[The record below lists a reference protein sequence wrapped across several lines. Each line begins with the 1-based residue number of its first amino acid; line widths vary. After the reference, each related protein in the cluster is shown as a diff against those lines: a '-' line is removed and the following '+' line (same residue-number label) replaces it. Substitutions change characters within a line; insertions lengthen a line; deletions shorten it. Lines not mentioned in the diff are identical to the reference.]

1 MAPGVQSF
9 LLLPPEIIV
18 LIFEHCLPFASYP
31 WHRWSSSS
39 FDHLRPSPSKAP
51 LLLSQI
57 CRRWREICLDAPSLW
72 AAIAFGDTGS
82 IDFLEMWL
90 SRAREH
96 RLSIFLQTKNDFRG
110 ELLVQVVKRRSSQ
123 WKELYFGLT
132 SSAHHQLNV
141 LALPRLE
148 RLTIAHPGPLTSI
161 TFGGTAVPL
170 TECIALLRCCPNL
183 SDFRCGPTASSAI
196 VPPPL
201 HLPFL
206 RSLKLTDGKLLHYLT
221 VARLDR
227 LRISRLGGQ
236 DSTASALQALIAR
249 SRCDVRY
256 LSTGPDPYVYF
267 DTADQL
273 QRLLYV
279 VNDSILHLRLHS
291 QSASDL
297 ETQIEVLG
305 GDEVLPRLEHLE
317 MRTTVVPDDY
327 APLLRMLRWRRRDAS
342 CTLKSFGLLLDLN
355 LALRVPRTPSAAVMD
370 HFRAL
375 AEAGLE
381 VVIRRRVKGDVYLTL
396 LGTARPDIDI

>member
-18 LIFEHCLPFASYP
+18 LIFEHCLPFSSYP

-51 LLLSQI
+51 LLLAQI

-72 AAIAFGDTGS
+72 ASIAFGDTGS

-90 SRAREH
+90 SRARGH
-96 RLSIFLQTKNDFRG
+96 RLRIHLQTQDDDRG
-110 ELLVQVVKRRSSQ
+110 ELLAQVVKRHSSQ
-123 WKELYFGLT
+123 WKELYFGLPT
-132 SSAHHQLNV
+132 STHEQLHMFTF
-141 LALPRLE
+141 ACLE
-148 RLTIAHPGPLTSI
+148 RLTITYPGAL
-161 TFGGTAVPL
+161 TFGGAAVTT

-183 SDFRCGPTASSAI
+183 LDFRCGPTASSAI

-206 RSLKLTDGKLLHYLT
+206 RSLKLTDGKMLHYLT
-221 VARLDR
+221 VPRLIR
-227 LRISRLGGQ
+227 LHISRVAGQ
-236 DSTASALQALIAR
+236 NSTANALQALVAR

-256 LSTGPDPYVYF
+256 LSTGPNSHVYF

-273 QRLLYV
+273 QRILNV

-291 QSASDL
+291 ESASEL

-305 GDEVLPRLEHLE
+305 GDDVLPRLKHLE

-327 APLLRMLRWRRRDAS
+327 AILLGIMRRRQRDS
-342 CTLKSFGLLLDLN
+342 LESFELLLDLN
-355 LALRVPRTPSAAVMD
+355 PLLRAPCTPSSLDMGR
-370 HFRAL
+370 FRTL
-375 AEAGLE
+375 ADTGLG
-381 VVIRRRVKGDVYLTL
+381 VSIRRRFKDDVYFTPLDTI
-396 LGTARPDIDI
+396 TRPALDF